1 MFSGRCIFFKRSLR
15 RIRKNIVKLLSIFL
29 LVFITTALFVGY
41 YVGTSSVLSS
51 ITEFNKTNNLESGH
65 FMTNQSLSKN
75 NPDIEKIEY
84 AEISTKDTTI
94 RVFKKSQFI
103 NLYQI
108 TEGKDNNDINDIL
121 IDNNYLLAHGLRIND
136 SLKLLGNN
144 FNISG
149 VAISPDYIMSKKND
163 LILQPN
169 SETFGVAY
177 VSEATFDKYFK
188 NRSHS
193 YYSYTGNKTVKKLA
207 KQFNVLS
214 IIDSK
219 NDSKVKQVIG
229 DAESPKKLSLVIV
242 SLFLIITIIL
252 ISIYFIEVKR
262 REHAN
267 IESLYNLGKSKIW
280 LMSHYNDYS

>member
-121 IDNNYLLAHGLRIND
+121 IDKNYLLAHGLRIND

-188 NRSHS
+188 
-193 YYSYTGNKTVKKLA
+193 K
-207 KQFNVLS
+207 
-214 IIDSK
+214 
-219 NDSKVKQVIG
+219 
-229 DAESPKKLSLVIV
+229 
-242 SLFLIITIIL
+242 
-252 ISIYFIEVKR
+252 
-262 REHAN
+262 
-267 IESLYNLGKSKIW
+267 
-280 LMSHYNDYS
+280 